1 MNTMKIFKS
10 IGNIN
15 ENYIDEAAPEAT
27 IKRFPKIK
35 RVSRFGVAVAAVLVL
50 LVGSSITAIAIEIH
64 QYNAAVAYLTSLG
77 IDAEDLSDYS
87 RGEIKEA
94 AKTIDAG
101 EKNEVVDKLMESV
114 NKKASTVV
122 DTPTKITSEQ
132 VRNLTPTMTYTE
144 VIKELGDTIDTGS
157 GIYILE
163 YEVDGKYPLTIPF
176 AGDDAQLGVTGEK
189 LLEALQPI
197 E

>member
-1 MNTMKIFKS
+1 MSNMKIFKS
-10 IGNIN
+10 IENIN
-15 ENYIDEAAPEAT
+15 EKYIDEAAPEAA
-27 IKRFPKIK
+27 IKPFPKRK
-35 RVSRFGVAVAAVLVL
+35 RVSRFGVAVAAAFVL
-50 LVGSSITAIAIEIH
+50 LIGFSITASAIEIH

-77 IDAEDLSDYS
+77 IEAEDLSDYS
-87 RGEIKEA
+87 RSEIKEA
-94 AKTIDAG
+94 VKTIDAG
-101 EKNEVVDKLMESV
+101 EKNETVDKLLESA
-114 NKKASTVV
+114 NGNTSTVV
-122 DTPTKITSEQ
+122 NTPSKITSEQ
-132 VRNLTPTMTYTE
+132 VRSLTPTMTYTE

-163 YEVDGKYPLTIPF
+163 YEVDGKYTLTIPF